1 MLFTPYQDEA
11 KAITM
16 IGRHSRAEYAL
27 VRLSNTMVDKSI
39 IDANVLLR
47 DALSA
52 AGIID
57 FDEIENGERRF
68 VLADFI
74 QASGVEEVQM
84 SFYRV
89 NNSRGDRRFSI
100 SSMRQRANEGQMRVG
115 DLIYFST
122 RPLENGHAKVF
133 FVNLT
138 ENTPSESILSAVFG
152 VDATDR
158 LLASIMPTLSNVI
171 GGRYYDNSKGRGA
184 IAPKDV
190 GDTLE
195 HILGVSTNNRP
206 GADLFGLIEIK
217 AKQSAG
223 TMDTLFSL
231 RPRFDGTPVASFES
245 NDRSRVSAFAR
256 YYGYYSDRHPGYK
269 NLYITIG
276 SKDAPQNHQGFYLD
290 VVERDAR
297 VNLMHT
303 SRSRAEIAAYWYFE
317 DLRQSL
323 YEKHPSTLWVKAAKR
338 YVGDLA
344 QFRYLEAEFTRTP
357 RFATFITLIKSGEVT
372 YDWRGY
378 TTPSGPYSGKN
389 HGNAWRIKSYARENL
404 FDSTSII

>member
-1 MLFTPYQDEA
+1 MIFTPYNDEENV
-11 KAITM
+11 ITM

-27 VRLSNTMVDKSI
+27 VRLSNTMVAKSI

-57 FDEIENGERRF
+57 FDEIENGERRC
-68 VLADFI
+68 VSADFI
-74 QASGVEEVQM
+74 QASEVEEVQM

-89 NNSRGDRRFSI
+89 NNNRGDRRFSI
-100 SSMRQRANEGQMRVG
+100 SSMRQRANEGQMRAG

-122 RPLENGHAKVF
+122 RPLENGQAKVF
-133 FVNLT
+133 F
-138 ENTPSESILSAVFG
+138 ENIPSETILNAVFG

-158 LLASIMPTLSNVI
+158 LLARIMPTLSNVI

-195 HILGVSTNNRP
+195 HILGVSTNNRTD
-206 GADLFGLIEIK
+206 ADLFGLIEIK
-217 AKQSAG
+217 AKRSTG

-231 RPRFDGTPVASFES
+231 RPRFDGTPIASIEPI
-245 NDRSRVSAFAR
+245 DRSRVSAFAR
-256 YYGYYSDRHPGYK
+256 HYGYYSDTHPDHK
-269 NLYITIG
+269 SLYITIG
-276 SKDAPQNHQGFYLD
+276 SKDAPQNLRGFYLD

-297 VNLMHT
+297 VNLMST
-303 SRSRAEIAAYWYFE
+303 SKGRAEIAAYWYFE
-317 DLRQSL
+317 DLKQSL
-323 YEKHPSTLWVKAAKR
+323 YEKHPSTLWVKADTR
-338 YVGDLA
+338 YVGDMG
-344 QFRYLEAEFTRTP
+344 QFRYVEAEFTRTP
-357 RFATFITLIKSGEVT
+357 RFATFITLIKSGEIT

-378 TTPSGPYSGKN
+378 TTPSGPYNGKN
-389 HGNAWRIKSYARENL
+389 HGNAWRIKSYSRGKL